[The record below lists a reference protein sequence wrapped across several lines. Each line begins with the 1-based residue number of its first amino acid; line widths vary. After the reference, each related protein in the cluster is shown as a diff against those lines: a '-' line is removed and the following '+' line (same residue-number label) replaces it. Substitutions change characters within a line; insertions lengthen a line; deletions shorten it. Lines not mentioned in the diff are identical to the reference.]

1 MKKKPLGGVLLIPW
15 ALFLLTLLQQPQGHQ
30 TYENRFKSRGAS
42 LLRVQQRSHYQLQPV
57 QQLPQQPTYYYYD
70 HVAEPVS
77 LRQRR
82 QRHFSAPDPVV
93 VLRTGRQ
100 SPATLQIKE
109 LPPLVRT
116 RQGFF
121 APASPQPTANPAATT
136 TSFARFNQF
145 GQTMFN
151 VATSP
156 APTQATRQVVDNRF
170 QPIRTQQ
177 TVPQLTQ
184 QLTSLPQPEA
194 VIGRVPTMPTT
205 PTLTQETPRTL
216 FGTLTQRLT
225 TPSTT
230 TLVTPST
237 TSSQR
242 TTPSLA
248 TTSRFFSRTPI
259 STRGLSSPLFQR

>member
-15 ALFLLTLLQQPQGHQ
+15 AALFLLFLHFPQGHQ
-30 TYENRFKSRGAS
+30 AYENRFKSRGAS
-42 LLRVQQRSHYQLQPV
+42 LLQQRSPYQQLQA
-57 QQLPQQPTYYYYD
+57 QQPTYYYYD

-121 APASPQPTANPAATT
+121 APASPQPTANPAGQTT

-156 APTQATRQVVDNRF
+156 APTQAARQVVENRF
-170 QPIRTQQ
+170 QPIRSQQ
-177 TVPQLTQ
+177 PGQLTQ

-194 VIGRVPTMPTT
+194 VIGRVPTVPTT
-205 PTLTQETPRTL
+205 PTLINETPRTL

>member
-1 MKKKPLGGVLLIPW
+1 MKKKPLGWDLLIPW
-15 ALFLLTLLQQPQGHQ
+15 VAFFLLLTTLPQGHQ
-30 TYENRFKSRGAS
+30 AYENRFKSRGAS
-42 LLRVQQRSHYQLQPV
+42 LLSRPVRVHQRSHLPPSP
-57 QQLPQQPTYYYYD
+57 PQQPTYYYYD
-70 HVAEPVS
+70 HIAEPVS

-82 QRHFSAPDPVV
+82 QRQFSAPDPVV

-121 APASPQPTANPAATT
+121 AAQPAQPTANPTT

-156 APTQATRQVVDNRF
+156 APSQPAGQPAAVENRF
-170 QPIRTQQ
+170 QPIRT
-177 TVPQLTQ
+177 PQVQ

-194 VIGRVPTMPTT
+194 VIGRVPTVPTA
-205 PTLTQETPRTL
+205 PSIGAQETPRTL

-230 TLVTPST
+230 TLATPST
-237 TSSQR
+237 TTSQR
-242 TTPSLA
+242 TTPTLA
-248 TTSRFFSRTPI
+248 TTSRFFSRTPLT
-259 STRGLSSPLFQR
+259 SRGLSSPIFQR

>member
-15 ALFLLTLLQQPQGHQ
+15 ALFLLMLQQPQGHQ
-30 TYENRFKSRGAS
+30 AYENRFKSRGAS
-42 LLRVQQRSHYQLQPV
+42 LLSHPVRVQQRSPF
-57 QQLPQQPTYYYYD
+57 QQPQQPTYYYYD

-82 QRHFSAPDPVV
+82 QRQFSAPDPVV

-121 APASPQPTANPAATT
+121 AQPPQPTANPGPATS

-156 APTQATRQVVDNRF
+156 APTQATRQVVENRF

-194 VIGRVPTMPTT
+194 VIGRVPTVPTA

-230 TLVTPST
+230 TLATPST
-237 TSSQR
+237 ASSQR
-242 TTPSLA
+242 TTPTLA